1 MKRSVILLSVLGL
14 LLLTAAIAP
23 VFRND
28 PGLVQIHFLGLTI
41 ETSVLVLLGGF
52 LVLWGVVQLLIYLWK
67 LPAETAR
74 RVAEKRGLAQLEK
87 GLLALT
93 EGDWKTAEKA
103 LGKSAAL
110 PGETTA
116 RYLAAAQAAS
126 GQDDTE
132 RREYYLEQA
141 GAGSRR
147 RNFVVELTRARLLMD
162 HGERAEALPLLRDL
176 HARRKHHP
184 QVLTLLARCH
194 RELGQWDELQQ
205 LLPKLRKA
213 DVMSEDEIADLQ
225 IEIARNQLS
234 GAEDATQ
241 LELSWKALPKPMK
254 RDARTVEVYAE
265 RAGALER
272 ADLAESVLRSSLKDQ
287 WSPALVLRYGDPGAG
302 DAGQRLKQCEKWLLK
317 HPEDPALHLALG
329 RLCAG
334 QSLWGKA
341 RSHLIKSLEL
351 EPTAAGYD
359 ALGQLL
365 ERQGELELAM
375 ACFRNALRMTQGRA
389 PEPLPLTPERLS
401 GPVNGGNSSREGA
414 DPIP

>member
-1 MKRSVILLSVLGL
+1 MKRSVMLLTALGL
-14 LLLTAAIAP
+14 LLLTAALAP

-28 PGLVQIHFLGLTI
+28 PGLVQIHFLDWTI
-41 ETSVLVLLGGF
+41 ETSVLVLVGG
-52 LVLWGVVQLLIYLWK
+52 LVLVWLLVQLLFWLWR

-74 RVAEKRGLAQLEK
+74 KVAEKRGLAQLEK

-110 PGETTA
+110 PGKTTA

-126 GQDDTE
+126 GMDAEE

-141 GAGSRR
+141 DSGGRR
-147 RNFVVELTRARLLMD
+147 RNFIVELTRARLLMQN
-162 HGERAEALPLLRDL
+162 GQRAEALPVLKDL
-176 HARRKHHP
+176 HGRRKSHP
-184 QVLTLLARCH
+184 QVLELLGKCY
-194 RELGQWDELQQ
+194 RELGRWEDLQE
-205 LLPKLRKA
+205 LLPQLRKA
-213 DVMSEDEIADLQ
+213 DVLSEEQIAELQ
-225 IEIARNQLS
+225 QDIARHQLS
-234 GAEDATQ
+234 GAADAES
-241 LELSWKALPKPMK
+241 LEAAWKALPRAMK
-254 RDARTVEVYAE
+254 KDPRSVEVYAE
-265 RAGALER
+265 RAGELER
-272 ADLAESVLRSSLKDQ
+272 ADLAESVLRASLKDS
-287 WSPALVLRYGDPGAG
+287 WNPALVLRYGDPGAG

-317 HPEDPALHLALG
+317 HPEDPALHMALG

-334 QSLWGKA
+334 QRLWGKA

-389 PEPLPLTPERLS
+389 PEPLPADTARLAAPE
-401 GPVNGGNSSREGA
+401 EGTRS
-414 DPIP
+414 

>member
-1 MKRSVILLSVLGL
+1 VKRSVILLTALGL

-23 VFRND
+23 VFKND

-52 LVLWGVVQLLIYLWK
+52 LLLWAIVQLLIYLWK

-74 RVAEKRGLAQLEK
+74 KVAEKRGLAQLEK

-110 PGETTA
+110 PGKTTA

-126 GQDDTE
+126 GQDATE

-162 HGERAEALPLLRDL
+162 HGERAEALPLLKDL

-184 QVLTLLARCH
+184 QVLALLARCYQ
-194 RELGQWDELQQ
+194 ELGQWEELQG
-205 LLPKLRKA
+205 LLPQLRKA
-213 DVMSEDEIADLQ
+213 EVMSEDEIADLQ
-225 IEIARNQLS
+225 IEIARHQLS
-234 GAEDATQ
+234 DAADAAA
-241 LELSWKALPKPMK
+241 LERAWKALPRAMK

-265 RAGALER
+265 RAGELER
-272 ADLAESVLRSSLKDQ
+272 AELVEHALRATLKDE

-302 DAGQRLKQCEKWLLK
+302 DAAQRLKQCEKWLLK
-317 HPEDPALHLALG
+317 HPEDSALHLALG

-341 RSHLIKSLEL
+341 RTHLIKSLEL
-351 EPTAAGYD
+351 EPSAAGYD

-375 ACFRNALRMTQGRA
+375 ASFRNALRMTQGRA
-389 PEPLPLTPERLS
+389 PEPLPLAPGRLS
-401 GPVNGGNSSREGA
+401 GPGESGA
-414 DPIP
+414 DDPA